1 VSDSCGVAFR
11 QRILYR
17 PPVLL
22 GLWGAAMRTLAVGTV
37 AAVGGIF
44 AVLSGPAVAA
54 QMQPGMWRFTQTTVG
69 ASGRERPSRTTRC
82 VPPAEAA
89 DPVRFF
95 APRSDGS
102 CELIENSS
110 LGSRISS
117 RMRCTIGQATREV
130 VTAISFDGPARMTM
144 TTTVATSAG
153 GKSASAS
160 VRGEGVRTGDCR

>member
-1 VSDSCGVAFR
+1 MHALALGM
-11 QRILYR
+11 
-17 PPVLL
+17 LL
-22 GLWGAAMRTLAVGTV
+22 ALAA
-37 AAVGGIF
+37 IF
-44 AVLSGPAVAA
+44 AVLSGPAAA
-54 QMQPGMWRFTQTTVG
+54 AEMQPGMWRFTQTTTG

-95 APRSDGS
+95 APRSHGS

-110 LGSRISS
+110 FGSRISS
-117 RMRCTIGQATREV
+117 RMRCTVGPATREV

-160 VRGEGVRTGDCR
+160 VRGEGVRTGNCR

>member
-1 VSDSCGVAFR
+1 MSDWCGVAFR
-11 QRILYR
+11 QRIRYR

-22 GLWGAAMRTLAVGTV
+22 GLWDAAMRTLALGTV
-37 AAVGGIF
+37 VALGAIF
-44 AVLSGPAVAA
+44 AVLSGPAAA
-54 QMQPGMWRFTQTTVG
+54 AEMQPGMWRFTQTTTG

-95 APRSDGS
+95 APHSRGS

-110 LGSRISS
+110 FGSRISS
-117 RMRCTIGQATREV
+117 RMRCTVGPATREV

-160 VRGEGVRTGDCR
+160 VRGEGVRTGNCR